1 MSRLVTIFGG
11 TGFVGR
17 SVVQDLA
24 KRDWLIRVAVRRPRE
39 ARALQPLGGVGQ
51 ITPVPAKVQDPGT
64 VRAAVDGADA
74 ILNLTGI
81 LYEKGSQTFQ
91 AVHVAGAG
99 HVARAAA
106 EAGVTSLV
114 HMSALG
120 ADPGSPAAYA
130 SSKGRG
136 EAAVREAFPAASI
149 MRPSIVFGPDDGFFN
164 RFARMALLSPFLPLI
179 GGGETR
185 FQPVFIGNVAD
196 AITRCLE
203 DRTTDGKTYELGG
216 PKIYTFRELLTIM
229 LEEIDRRRLLLP
241 LSFNQASAI
250 ASILEYLP
258 VPPLTRDQVLMLRT
272 DNVVAEGALTL
283 ADLEIM
289 PTALEII
296 IPTYLDCF
304 RVGGRYL
311 KPRLP

>member
-1 MSRLVTIFGG
+1 MLRLVTIFGG